1 VNVSV
6 VGLGRMG
13 LRIAQR
19 LAASGL
25 DVTGWDRNPA
35 SVRDL
40 AAGGIATATDAAAA
54 ARAGE
59 IVISCIT
66 EDAGVRNLFTGPA
79 GFLTVDV
86 AGKLFVEMST
96 LRPQTAHE
104 LAPLVR
110 ARGAAFI
117 DSPVLGSISAIPRGA
132 LQALVGGS
140 REDVERARVVHDPLT
155 RSVVHMGPIGSGYAM
170 KLVANL
176 GLATYLQSLAEALA
190 MGTAEGLTLDAML
203 GVLSEATTAN
213 AWIAN
218 RKPIL
223 TGEADDVTLDIRTM
237 RKDVMSAVAT
247 GSKAGVAMPVA
258 SGTLAAFSAAV
269 ASGYGDGDI
278 GQMPKFL
285 REAMVQ
291 RFG

>member
-1 VNVSV
+1 
-6 VGLGRMG
+6 MG

-35 SVRDL
+35 SVREL
-40 AAGGIATATDAAAA
+40 AAGGIATATDAATAA
-54 ARAGE
+54 TAGE

-66 EDAGVRNLFTGPA
+66 EDAGVWNLFTGPA
-79 GFLTVDV
+79 GFFTVDV
-86 AGKLFVEMST
+86 TGKLFVEMST

-104 LAPLVR
+104 LEPLVR

-117 DSPVLGSISAIPRGA
+117 DSPVLGSLSAIPRGA

-140 REDVERARVVHDPLT
+140 REDVERARAVHDPLT

-190 MGTAEGLTLDAML
+190 MGTSEGLALDAML

-247 GSKAGVAMPVA
+247 GSKAGVSMPVA
-258 SGTLAAFSAAV
+258 AGALAAFSAAV